1 MSHTDLDVLAT
12 NPAGSKYFLVGDVG
26 GTNTRMMLKT
36 ITGEV
41 IKRVDTSTSKFT
53 DFASLLNFFLEDVA
67 QKPPKIYAAV
77 CFASKILHNKTV
89 TNANYSWPSTDGDK
103 IKEQFGFKE
112 MVLLNDFEGCGYSVP
127 ILEREKIMPL
137 TAGTE
142 LPALKGN
149 FKVMLVGPGTGLG
162 VCLLSQK

>member
-1 MSHTDLDVLAT
+1 MSHTDLDVIAT

-36 ITGEV
+36 ASGDI
-41 IKRVDTSTSKFT
+41 IKRIDTQTS
-53 DFASLLNFFLEDVA
+53 DFSNFAGLLHFFLEDVEV
-67 QKPPKIYAAV
+67 KPPKIYAAV

-89 TNANYSWPSTDGDK
+89 TNANYTWPLTDGDK

-127 ILEREKIMPL
+127 ILDKGLMISLTGTPL
-137 TAGTE
+137 
-142 LPALKGN
+142 PNLKGN

>member
-36 ITGEV
+36 ATGDI
-41 IKRVDTSTSKFT
+41 IKRIDTQTTEFSS
-53 DFASLLNFFLEDVA
+53 FAGLLTYFLEDVV
-67 QKPPKIYAAV
+67 QKPPIIYAAV
-77 CFASKILHNKTV
+77 CFASKILHNRTV
-89 TNANYSWPSTDGDK
+89 TNANYSWPLTDGDK

-127 ILEREKIMPL
+127 ILDKSLINPL
-137 TAGTE
+137 TGTDLPE
-142 LPALKGN
+142 LKNN

>member
-1 MSHTDLDVLAT
+1 MSHTDLDVLAV

-36 ITGEV
+36 ANGDI
-41 IKRVDTSTSKFT
+41 IKRVDSKTSNFT
-53 DFASLLNFFLEDVA
+53 DFAAVLNFFLEDVS

-89 TNANYSWPSTDGDK
+89 TNANYSWPSTDGDQ

-127 ILEREKIMPL
+127 ILDREQIIAL